1 MSIEDI
7 NLILDYFKTQTQ
19 NAFNYAEAQNLIKA
33 LIEKGHTLEDFKK
46 VTLLKVAQ
54 WKGTEYEQ
62 YIRPQ
67 TLFGQKFTKYL
78 NEQPRNPKDTI
89 SKLSDSVAKAQ
100 QFNWRMDKNRR

>member
-1 MSIEDI
+1 MSIEEI
-7 NLILDYFKTQTQ
+7 NHVLDFFKEHTS
-19 NAFNYAEAQNLIKA
+19 NAFNYKEAQDLIKG
-33 LIEKGHTLEDFKK
+33 LIEKGHTLEDFRK
-46 VTLLKVAQ
+46 VTALKLSQ

-78 NEQPRNPKDTI
+78 NEQPRTPKDTI

-100 QFNWRMDKNRR
+100 RTNWKLDKNRC

>member
-78 NEQPRNPKDTI
+78 NEKPKDMI
-89 SKLSDSVAKAQ
+89 AKLSDSVEKAQ
-100 QFNWRMDKNRR
+100 SNKWNFKNGK